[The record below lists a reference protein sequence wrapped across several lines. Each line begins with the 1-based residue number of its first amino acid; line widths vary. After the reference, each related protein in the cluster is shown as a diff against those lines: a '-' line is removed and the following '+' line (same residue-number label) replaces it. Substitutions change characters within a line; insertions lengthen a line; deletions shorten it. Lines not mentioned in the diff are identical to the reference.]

1 MLTRTTPRFPADSTR
16 LSESSPGREDSH
28 AARRLKV
35 AATITDCGTLI
46 QRNCGRYILPYLTLH
61 PVGAACAVQVFRPGG
76 KLAQAQ
82 Y

>member
-1 MLTRTTPRFPADSTR
+1 
-16 LSESSPGREDSH
+16 
-28 AARRLKV
+28 V